1 MKPNHYIA
9 YWKWADYLG
18 RDKQNAYHSKSRV
31 IERMERGEVLWLFT
45 RNPNSQTIHMV
56 QRIVVKEKGRTAS
69 MTPRIYWVQG
79 QGELR
84 NAEKSGQ
91 HDNWLET
98 IGAAFTENAKSLRAE
113 SAGEL
118 AKKFMQ
124 PRHISTQSV
133 GLLERQWKMSIPRK
147 P

>member
-45 RNPNSQTIHMV
+45 RNPTSQTIHMV
-56 QRIVVKEKGRTAS
+56 QRIVVAEKGRTAS
-69 MTPRIYWVQG
+69 QEPRIYWVQG
-79 QGELR
+79 NGNLR
-84 NAEKSGQ
+84 NVGASGT
-91 HDNWLET
+91 DADWRT
-98 IGAAFTENAKSLRAE
+98 IIGAAFTVNGTSLSAG

-118 AKKFMQ
+118 AQKFMQ
-124 PRHISTQSV
+124 PRQISPGSV
-133 GLLERQWKMSIPRK
+133 APLETQWKK
-147 P
+147 